1 MSRGDVNSAAADA
14 GTASVASTAAL
25 SELPKLISRAMA
37 GDQFRLS
44 QRLRSI
50 KQAQKSKKP
59 IDKNLQRLRDEL
71 EKSLARREERLKLC
85 PKITFDQ
92 SLPIHQELA
101 TIQKTIEENQV
112 VIVCGETGSGKSTQ
126 LPKLLL
132 SMGRGISG
140 IIGHT
145 QPRRIAARSV
155 AARIS
160 EELGREQGTACG
172 FKIRFTDT
180 TNPNT
185 YIKLMTD
192 GIMLAETQTDSF
204 LNQYDTIIIDEAHER
219 SLNID
224 FLLGFL
230 KRLLPKR
237 RDLRV
242 IITSATIDAERFSE
256 HFASRQGP
264 APILNVS
271 GRTYPVEIRY
281 RPFDDEPAGKD
292 SDKKSQ
298 NSSRDE
304 QSQLADAVNEL
315 AAIDDGDILIFVA
328 TEWDIRET
336 AKLLRGRSI
345 IGDDGGRQTEI
356 VPLYGRLS
364 TAEQNKVFR
373 PSSYR
378 RIVIA
383 TNVAES
389 SITVPGI
396 RYVIDTGLARISRY
410 SSRSQVQRLPIE
422 AVSQASAN
430 QRAGRCG
437 RVAPGICIRLYSE
450 ADFKSRDEF
459 TSPEILRTN
468 LASVILQTLN
478 MRLGAIEEFPFIDPP
493 KPTAIRDG
501 YSTLFELGAIDEQN
515 RLTDIGRKISRLPV
529 DPRIARMILAAHDE
543 NCLHEILIIAA
554 ALELQDPRERPI
566 EKQQAADEAHEQFRD
581 PESDF
586 LSFLKLWDFYHKLKE
601 EQSHSRLRRACVQN
615 FLSYNRLREWA
626 DIFRQLRQL
635 VEESGI
641 KPHPRK
647 DDSAAIHRALLPGL
661 LSNIAMRSDSHEYTG
676 AGQQKYFLWPGSGVF
691 EKKPKWIISA
701 ELIETSKRYARTV
714 AKISPN
720 WIEPAAPHL
729 VKKSWSDP
737 RWNGEAASAVAAEKV
752 TLFGLTIVPR
762 RSVHYGKIDPEH
774 SRTLL
779 LQYGLV
785 EGDIN
790 INVDFLAHNR
800 KFIDDLEQQQARSRR
815 YDLIPS
821 QEQQFA
827 FYDQRIPEDVY
838 DGVSLK
844 KWWKVASRK
853 TPTLLNMRLED
864 FFDTQ
869 SEEIDASEFPD
880 AINMGKM
887 QFPLE
892 YHLEPGAEEDGV
904 TVSIPQESLNQ
915 LSPQRLGW
923 LVPGLLEE
931 KVAAM
936 IKALP
941 KAVRRMLVPA
951 PETAKQVV
959 SKLEFG
965 KGSFE
970 ETVAEMLSQISGER
984 ITADQFEIQRLPQH
998 LQMNIRVLDQGGDAI
1013 AVNRNLTQLRQE
1025 YGSKAA
1031 SSFTALSD
1039 DHWSQTGLTDWT
1051 FGEFPA
1057 EVQIQH
1063 DQLSLTGFPSLVD
1076 EQTSVA
1082 LCLRD
1087 APERAAYETRF
1098 GLRRL
1103 FILSEHKRLKAQV
1116 EHLPDLNRISLYATA
1131 IGGINLREQL
1141 VELLA
1146 ERTLFGKKEQ
1156 LPRNEAQYRQLV
1168 KEWRNQIPVAA
1179 QDLASLLPGLFEQ
1192 YHKMKLTL
1200 DKTKVPAWSEPLH
1213 DMRAQLNAMINNRFL
1228 VSTPYPWL
1236 QQFPRYLQGM
1246 EMRLSKLGG
1255 TGLKKDI
1262 ANIRSISRY
1271 FELYSQ
1277 RARQHHE
1284 REIVDPQLIKFR
1296 WMLEEL
1302 RVSLFAQKLGTA
1314 LKVSPKIL
1322 DQQWAAVRD

>member
-1 MSRGDVNSAAADA
+1 M
-14 GTASVASTAAL
+14 TAAL
-25 SELPKLISRAMA
+25 SELPALISQAMA
-37 GDQFRLS
+37 GDQFRFS

-50 KQAQKSKKP
+50 RQAQKNKKP
-59 IDKNLQRLRDEL
+59 FDKSLKRLREEL
-71 EKSLARREERLKLC
+71 EKSIERRAARLKQC
-85 PKITFDQ
+85 PKITFDK
-92 SLPIHQELA
+92 SLPIHEELDS
-101 TIQKTIEENQV
+101 IQRTIEENQV

-132 SMGRGISG
+132 SMGRGIG
-140 IIGHT
+140 GLIGHT
-145 QPRRIAARSV
+145 QPRRIAARAV
-155 AARIS
+155 CARIS

-192 GIMLAETQTDSF
+192 GILLAETQSDGF

-230 KRLLPKR
+230 KRLISKR
-237 RDLRV
+237 QDLRV
-242 IITSATIDAERFSE
+242 IITSATIDADRFSE
-256 HFASRQGP
+256 HFSSKDKP

-271 GRTYPVEIRY
+271 GRTYPVEVRY
-281 RPFDDEPAGKD
+281 RPLDEKPTEKKTA
-292 SDKKSQ
+292 KSQ
-298 NSSRDE
+298 DNVADE
-304 QSQLADAVNEL
+304 QSLLANAVNEL
-315 AAIDDGDILIFVA
+315 AAIDDGDILIFVP

-345 IGDDGGRQTEI
+345 IGDDGARSTEI

-364 TAEQNKVFR
+364 MAEQNKVFR

-396 RYVIDTGLARISRY
+396 RYVVDTGLARISRY

-450 ADFKSRDEF
+450 SDYNGRDEF

-478 MRLGAIEEFPFIDPP
+478 MKLGAIEEFPFLDPP
-493 KPTAIRDG
+493 KPIAIRDG
-501 YSTLFELGAIDEQN
+501 YNTLFELGAIDEQN
-515 RLTDIGRKISRLPV
+515 KLTDIGRQLSRLPV

-566 EKQQAADEAHEQFRD
+566 DKQQAADEAHEQFRD
-581 PESDF
+581 PDSDF
-586 LSFLKLWDFYHKLKE
+586 LSFLKLWDFYHKLKDDLS
-601 EQSHSRLRRACVQN
+601 QSRLRRACAQS

-635 VEESGI
+635 VEETGL

-647 DDSAAIHRALLPGL
+647 DDSASIHRALLPGFL
-661 LSNIAMRSDSHEYTG
+661 TNIAMRSDTHEYTG
-676 AGQQKYFLWPGSGVF
+676 SGQQKYFLWPGSGVF

-720 WIEPAAPHL
+720 WIEPAAGHL
-729 VKKSWSDP
+729 IKKSWSDP
-737 RWNGEAASAVAAEKV
+737 RWNGDAASAVATEKV
-752 TLFGLTIVPR
+752 MLFGLTIVPR
-762 RSVHYGKIDPEH
+762 RPVHYGKIDPEH

-790 INVDFLAHNR
+790 LTIDFLSHNQ
-800 KFIDDLEQQQARSRR
+800 KLLSDLEQQQAKSRR

-827 FYDQRIPEDVY
+827 FYDDRIPTDVC

-844 KWWKVASRK
+844 KWWKVANRK

-864 FFDTQ
+864 FFEEESQ
-869 SEEIDASEFPD
+869 EIDETEFPN
-880 AINMGKM
+880 AINLGKM

-941 KAVRRMLVPA
+941 KSVRRMLVPA
-951 PETAKQVV
+951 PETARQVV

-984 ITADQFEIQRLPQH
+984 ITADLFELQRLPHH
-998 LQMNIRVLDQGGDAI
+998 LQMNIRVLDQSGAAI
-1013 AVNRNLTQLRQE
+1013 TSKRNLNELRQE

-1031 SSFTALSD
+1031 DSFSSLSD
-1039 DHWSQTGLTDWT
+1039 DRWSQTGLTDWT
-1051 FGEFPA
+1051 FGDFPA

-1063 DQLSLTGFPSLVD
+1063 DHLSLTGFPSLVD
-1076 EQTSVA
+1076 EGTSVA

-1103 FILSEHKRLKAQV
+1103 FILSEHRRLKTQID
-1116 EHLPDLNRISLYATA
+1116 HLPDLNRMSMYATA
-1131 IGGINLREQL
+1131 IGGINLHEQL
-1141 VELLA
+1141 AELLA
-1146 ERTLFGKKEQ
+1146 ERTLFGQKER
-1156 LPRNEAQYRQLV
+1156 LPRSLAQYQQFV

-1192 YHKMKLTL
+1192 YHRMKVTL
-1200 DKTKVPAWSEPLH
+1200 DKTKVPAWNEPLH
-1213 DMRAQLNAMINNRFL
+1213 DMRAQLNAMINGRFL

-1246 EMRLSKLGG
+1246 EVRLGKLGG
-1255 TGLKKDI
+1255 TGLKRDI
-1262 ANIRSISRY
+1262 NNIRSISRY

-1284 REIVDPQLIKFR
+1284 REIIDPQLIKFR
-1296 WMLEEL
+1296 WMLEEY

-1322 DQQWAAVRD
+1322 DEQWAAVRD

>member
-1 MSRGDVNSAAADA
+1 MSRGDSNSAAADA
-14 GTASVASTAAL
+14 GTPSEVSAAAL
-25 SELPKLISRAMA
+25 SELPTLISRAMA

-50 KQAQKSKKP
+50 KQAKRNKKP
-59 IDKNLQRLRDEL
+59 FDKNLKRLQDEL
-71 EKSLARREERLKLC
+71 EKSLARRDERLKLR
-85 PKITFDQ
+85 PEVKFDQ
-92 SLPIHQELA
+92 SLPIHEELA
-101 TIQKTIEENQV
+101 TIQQTIEENQV
-112 VIVCGETGSGKSTQ
+112 VIICGETGSGKSTQ

-192 GIMLAETQTDSF
+192 GILLAETQTDRF
-204 LNQYDTIIIDEAHER
+204 LNQYDTIIVDEAHER

-224 FLLGFL
+224 FLLGYL

-237 RDLRV
+237 PDLRV

-256 HFASRQGP
+256 HFSTRDQP

-281 RPFDDEPAGKD
+281 RPFDTETDEKTQGK
-292 SDKKSQ
+292 
-298 NSSRDE
+298 SRNTAQDE
-304 QSQLADAVNEL
+304 QSQLAEAVNEL
-315 AAIDDGDILIFVA
+315 AAIDEGDILIFVA

-450 ADFKSRDEF
+450 ADFNGRDEF

-478 MRLGAIEEFPFIDPP
+478 MKLGAIEEFPFIDPP
-493 KPTAIRDG
+493 KPAAIRDG

-543 NCLHEILIIAA
+543 NCLHEILIIAS

-581 PESDF
+581 PDSDF
-586 LSFLKLWDFYHKLKE
+586 LSFLKLWDFYHKLKN
-601 EQSHSRLRRACVQN
+601 EQSHSRLRKACVQN

-635 VEESGI
+635 VEETGL
-641 KPHPRK
+641 KLHARK

-661 LSNIAMRSDSHEYTG
+661 LSNIAMRSDTNEYTG
-676 AGQQKYFLWPGSGVF
+676 SGQQKYFLWPGSGIF
-691 EKKPKWIISA
+691 EKKPKWVISA

-729 VKKSWSDP
+729 VKKTWSDP
-737 RWNGEAASAVAAEKV
+737 RWSGDAGSAMATEKV

-762 RSVHYGKIDPEH
+762 RAVHYGKIDSEQ
-774 SRTLL
+774 SRTLM
-779 LQYGLV
+779 LQFGLV

-790 INVDFLAHNR
+790 LKIDFLAHNQ
-800 KFIDDLEQQQARSRR
+800 KFIHDLEQQQARSRR

-821 QEQQFA
+821 HEQQFA

-838 DGVSLK
+838 DAVSLK
-844 KWWKVASRK
+844 KWWKTASRK

-864 FFDTQ
+864 FFETQ
-869 SEEIDASEFPD
+869 AEEIDESEFPN
-880 AINMGKM
+880 AIKMGKM

-984 ITADQFEIQRLPQH
+984 ISADQFETQRLPQH

-1031 SSFTALSD
+1031 DSFSALSD
-1039 DHWSQTGLTDWT
+1039 DHWSQSGLTDWT
-1051 FGEFPA
+1051 FGNFPT

-1063 DQLSLTGFPSLVD
+1063 DQLSLTGFPSLLD
-1076 EQTSVA
+1076 EGTTVA

-1087 APERAAYETRF
+1087 SPERAAYETRF

-1103 FILSEHKRLKAQV
+1103 FILSEHRRLKAQIDN
-1116 EHLPDLNRISLYATA
+1116 LPGMNRMSLYATS

-1141 VELLA
+1141 IELLA
-1146 ERTLFGKKEQ
+1146 ERTLFGRKEQ

-1179 QDLASLLPGLFEQ
+1179 QDLASLLPDLFEQ
-1192 YHKMKLTL
+1192 YHKIKVTL
-1200 DKTKVPAWSEPLH
+1200 DKTKVPAWSQPLH
-1213 DMRAQLNAMINNRFL
+1213 DMRTQLNAMINSRFL
-1228 VSTPYPWL
+1228 VTTPYPWL
-1236 QQFPRYLQGM
+1236 QQFPRYLQGI
-1246 EMRLSKLGG
+1246 ELRLSKLGG
-1255 TGLKKDI
+1255 TGLQKDI
-1262 ANIRSISRY
+1262 SNIRSISRY
-1271 FELYSQ
+1271 FEMYSQ
-1277 RARQHHE
+1277 RARQHYE
-1284 REIVDPQLIKFR
+1284 REIIDPQLIKFR
-1296 WMLEEL
+1296 WMLEEF

-1322 DQQWAAVRD
+1322 DQQWTLVRD

>member
-1 MSRGDVNSAAADA
+1 MSPRDSNSAASDT
-14 GTASVASTAAL
+14 GSASESVTAAL
-25 SELPKLISRAMA
+25 SELATLIEQAMA
-37 GDQFRLS
+37 GDQFRFS

-50 KQAQKSKKP
+50 RQAQKNKKP
-59 IDKNLQRLRDEL
+59 FDKNLKRLREEL
-71 EKSLARREERLKLC
+71 EKSLERRATRLKQC
-85 PKITFDQ
+85 PKITFDK
-92 SLPIHQELA
+92 SLPIHEELE
-101 TIQKTIEENQV
+101 TIQRTIEENQV

-132 SMGRGISG
+132 SMGRGIG
-140 IIGHT
+140 GLIGHT

-155 AARIS
+155 CARIS

-192 GIMLAETQTDSF
+192 GILLAETQTDRF

-237 RDLRV
+237 KDLRV
-242 IITSATIDAERFSE
+242 IITSATIDADRFSE
-256 HFASRQGP
+256 HFSTNEKP

-281 RPFDDEPAGKD
+281 RPLDVEPKE
-292 SDKKSQ
+292 KKQ
-298 NSSRDE
+298 AKPKVNEADE
-304 QSQLADAVNEL
+304 QSLLADAVNEL
-315 AAIDDGDILIFVA
+315 AAIDEGDILIFVP

-373 PSSYR
+373 SSSYR

-450 ADFKSRDEF
+450 VDYNSRDEY

-468 LASVILQTLN
+468 LASVILQTLT
-478 MRLGAIEEFPFIDPP
+478 MKLGAIEEFPFIDPP
-493 KPTAIRDG
+493 KPIAIRDG
-501 YSTLFELGAIDEQN
+501 YNTLFELGAIDSHH
-515 RLTDIGRKISRLPV
+515 RLTDIGRQLSRLPV

-566 EKQQAADEAHEQFRD
+566 DKQQAADEAHLQFRD
-581 PESDF
+581 PDSDF
-586 LSFLKLWDFYHKLKE
+586 LSYLKLWDFYHKLKE
-601 EQSHSRLRRACVQN
+601 DLSHSRLRKACVQN

-635 VEESGI
+635 VEETGLKI
-641 KPHPRK
+641 HPRK
-647 DDSAAIHRALLPGL
+647 DDSASIHRALLPGF
-661 LSNIAMRSDSHEYTG
+661 LSNIAMRSDTNEYTG
-676 AGQQKYFLWPGSGVF
+676 SGQQKYFLWPGSGIF

-714 AKISPN
+714 AKIAPN
-720 WIEPAAPHL
+720 WIEPAAVHL
-729 VKKSWSDP
+729 IKKSWSDP
-737 RWNGEAASAVAAEKV
+737 RWNGDAASAVATEKV
-752 TLFGLTIVPR
+752 TLFGLTIVPG
-762 RSVHYGKIDPEH
+762 RSVHYGKIDPDQ
-774 SRTLL
+774 SRTLM
-779 LQYGLV
+779 LQYGLI

-790 INVDFLAHNR
+790 LKIDVLTHNQNFLEA
-800 KFIDDLEQQQARSRR
+800 LEQQQAKSRR

-827 FYDQRIPEDVY
+827 FYDERIPAEVF

-844 KWWKVASRK
+844 KWWKVANRK

-864 FFDTQ
+864 FFEAQAED
-869 SEEIDASEFPD
+869 IDETEFPN
-880 AINMGKM
+880 ALSMGKM

-915 LSPQRLGW
+915 LSPHRLGW

-941 KAVRRMLVPA
+941 KSVRRMLVPA
-951 PETAKQVV
+951 PETARQVV

-970 ETVAEMLSQISGER
+970 ETVAEMLSQISGEP
-984 ITADQFEIQRLPQH
+984 ITADQFEIQRLPHH
-998 LQMNIRVLDQGGDAI
+998 LQMNIRVLDQQGETI
-1013 AVNRNLTQLRQE
+1013 ASKRNLTELRQE
-1025 YGSKAA
+1025 FGSKAA
-1031 SSFTALSD
+1031 DSFSSLSD
-1039 DHWSQTGLTDWT
+1039 DHWSQSGLTDWT
-1051 FGEFPA
+1051 FGDFPA

-1063 DQLSLTGFPSLVD
+1063 DNLALTGFPSLLD
-1076 EQTSVA
+1076 EGKSVA

-1103 FILSEHKRLKAQV
+1103 FVLAEHRKLKSQID
-1116 EHLPDLNRISLYATA
+1116 HLPGLNQMTLYATS
-1131 IGGINLREQL
+1131 IGGINFKEQL
-1141 VELLA
+1141 IELLA
-1146 ERTLFGKKEQ
+1146 ERTLFGQKER
-1156 LPRNEAQYRQLV
+1156 LPRSESQYRQLV

-1179 QDLASLLPGLFEQ
+1179 QDLASLLPDLLAQ
-1192 YHKMKLTL
+1192 YHRMKVKL
-1200 DKTKVPAWSEPLH
+1200 DKTKVPAWNEPLH
-1213 DMRAQLNAMINNRFL
+1213 DMRAQLNAMINGRFL

-1236 QQFPRYLQGM
+1236 QQFPRYLEGI
-1246 EMRLSKLGG
+1246 EIRLGKLGG
-1255 TGLKKDI
+1255 TGLKRDI
-1262 ANIRSISRY
+1262 SNIRSISRY
-1271 FELYSQ
+1271 FEQYSQ
-1277 RARQHHE
+1277 RAQQHHE
-1284 REIVDPQLIKFR
+1284 REIIDPQLIKFR
-1296 WMLEEL
+1296 WMLEEY
-1302 RVSLFAQKLGTA
+1302 RISLFAQKLGTA
-1314 LKVSPKIL
+1314 LKISPKIL
-1322 DQQWAAVRD
+1322 DQQWATVRD

>member
-1 MSRGDVNSAAADA
+1 MSRGELNSAAADA
-14 GTASVASTAAL
+14 GAASESLPAAL
-25 SELPKLISRAMA
+25 SELPALISQAMV

-50 KQAQKSKKP
+50 QQAKKNKKP
-59 IDKNLQRLRDEL
+59 FDRNLKRLQDEL
-71 EKSLARREERLKLC
+71 EKSLARREERLKLR
-85 PKITFDQ
+85 PEVTFDQ
-92 SLPIHQELA
+92 SLPIHEELE
-101 TIQKTIEENQV
+101 TIQQTIEENQV

-155 AARIS
+155 CARIS

-192 GIMLAETQTDSF
+192 GILLAETQTDRF

-224 FLLGFL
+224 FLLGYL

-256 HFASRQGP
+256 HFSTRETL

-281 RPFDDEPAGKD
+281 RPLDAEPTEKTQG
-292 SDKKSQ
+292 KSQ
-298 NSSRDE
+298 NNGADE
-304 QSQLADAVNEL
+304 QSLLADAVNEL
-315 AAIDDGDILIFVA
+315 ASIDEGDILIFVP

-450 ADFKSRDEF
+450 ADYNGRDEF

-478 MRLGAIEEFPFIDPP
+478 MKLGSIEEFPFIDPP
-493 KPTAIRDG
+493 KPAAIRDG

-566 EKQQAADEAHEQFRD
+566 DKQQAADEAHEQFRD
-581 PESDF
+581 EDSDF

-601 EQSHSRLRRACVQN
+601 DLSHSRLRKACVQN

-635 VEESGI
+635 VEETGL

-661 LSNIAMRSDSHEYTG
+661 LSNIAMRSDTNEYTG
-676 AGQQKYFLWPGSGVF
+676 SGQQKYFIWPGSGIF
-691 EKKPKWIISA
+691 EKKPKWVISA

-737 RWNGEAASAVAAEKV
+737 RWSGDAGSAMATEKV

-762 RSVHYGKIDPEH
+762 RPVHYGKIDPEQ
-774 SRTLL
+774 SRTLM

-790 INVDFLAHNR
+790 LKIDFLSHNQ
-800 KFIDDLEQQQARSRR
+800 KFLSDLEQQQARSRR

-821 QEQQFA
+821 QELQFA

-838 DGVSLK
+838 DAVSLK

-864 FFDTQ
+864 FFETQ
-869 SEEIDASEFPD
+869 AEDVDESEFPN
-880 AINMGKM
+880 AINLGKM

-936 IKALP
+936 IKSLP
-941 KAVRRMLVPA
+941 KSVRRMLVPA
-951 PETAKQVV
+951 PETARQVV

-998 LQMNIRVLDQGGDAI
+998 LQMNIRVLDQEGEAI

-1031 SSFTALSD
+1031 DSFSALSN

-1051 FGEFPA
+1051 FGEFPT

-1063 DQLSLTGFPSLVD
+1063 DQLSLTGFPSLLD
-1076 EQTSVA
+1076 EGTTVA

-1103 FILSEHKRLKAQV
+1103 FILSEHRRLKTQIDN
-1116 EHLPDLNRISLYATA
+1116 LPGLNRMSLYVTA

-1141 VELLA
+1141 IELLA
-1146 ERTLFGKKEQ
+1146 ERTLFGQKER
-1156 LPRNEAQYRQLV
+1156 LPRNETQYRQLV

-1179 QDLASLLPGLFEQ
+1179 QDLASLLPDLFEQ
-1192 YHKMKLTL
+1192 YHKIKVTL

-1213 DMRAQLNAMINNRFL
+1213 DMRTQLNAMINARFL

-1236 QQFPRYLQGM
+1236 QQFPRYLQGI
-1246 EMRLSKLGG
+1246 ELRLSKLGG

-1262 ANIRSISRY
+1262 SNIRGISRY

-1277 RARQHHE
+1277 RARQHYE
-1284 REIVDPQLIKFR
+1284 REIIDPQLIKFR
-1296 WMLEEL
+1296 WMLEEY

-1322 DQQWAAVRD
+1322 DQQWAVVRD

>member
-1 MSRGDVNSAAADA
+1 MSRGDANSAAADA
-14 GTASVASTAAL
+14 GAASEDLNAAL
-25 SELPKLISRAMA
+25 KELPRLISQAMVV
-37 GDQFRLS
+37 DQFRFS

-50 KQAQKSKKP
+50 RQAKKNKKP
-59 IDKNLQRLRDEL
+59 FDRNLKRLQEEL
-71 EKSLARREERLKLC
+71 QKSLARREERLKLR
-85 PKITFDQ
+85 PEVKFDG
-92 SLPIHQELA
+92 SLPIHDELDHIKQ
-101 TIQKTIEENQV
+101 TIADNQV
-112 VIVCGETGSGKSTQ
+112 VIICGETGSGKSTQ

-132 SMGRGISG
+132 SMGRGING

-192 GIMLAETQTDSF
+192 GILLAETQNDRF
-204 LNQYDTIIIDEAHER
+204 LNQYDTIIVDEAHER

-224 FLLGFL
+224 FLLGYL
-230 KRLLPKR
+230 KRLLAQRP
-237 RDLRV
+237 DLRV

-256 HFASRQGP
+256 HFATREGP

-281 RPFDDEPAGKD
+281 RPFDAEIEEKGQGKG
-292 SDKKSQ
+292 K
-298 NSSRDE
+298 NSNRDE

-373 PSSYR
+373 PSTYR

-396 RYVIDTGLARISRY
+396 RYVVDTGLARISRY

-422 AVSQASAN
+422 AVPQASAN

-450 ADFKSRDEF
+450 ADFNSRDEF
-459 TSPEILRTN
+459 TSPEIQRTN

-478 MRLGAIEEFPFIDPP
+478 MKLGAIEDFPFIDPP
-493 KPTAIRDG
+493 KPAAIRDG

-515 RLTDIGRKISRLPV
+515 RLTDIGRQISRLPV

-543 NCLHEILIIAA
+543 NCLHEILVIAS

-566 EKQQAADEAHEQFRD
+566 DKQQAADEAQEQFRD
-581 PESDF
+581 PDSDF

-601 EQSHSRLRRACVQN
+601 DLSQSRLRRACVQN

-635 VEESGI
+635 VEETGL
-641 KPHPRK
+641 KLHPRK

-661 LSNIAMRSDSHEYTG
+661 LSNIAMRSDTHEYTG
-676 AGQQKYFLWPGSGVF
+676 SGGQKYFLWPGSGIF
-691 EKKPKWIISA
+691 EKKPKWVISA

-729 VKKSWSDP
+729 VKKTWSDP
-737 RWNGEAASAVAAEKV
+737 RWNGDAASAMATEKV
-752 TLFGLTIVPR
+752 TLFGLTIVPGR
-762 RSVHYGKIDPEH
+762 AVHYGKIDPEQ
-774 SRTLL
+774 SRTLM

-785 EGDIN
+785 EGDITL
-790 INVDFLAHNR
+790 NVDFLAHNQ
-800 KFIDDLEQQQARSRR
+800 KVMSDLEQQQAKSRR

-821 QEQQFA
+821 QEQLFA
-827 FYDQRIPEDVY
+827 YYDARIPEDVY

-844 KWWKVASRK
+844 KWWKVAKRK

-864 FFDTQ
+864 FFDAQ
-869 SEEIDASEFPD
+869 AEEVDETEFPN
-880 AINMGKM
+880 ALKMGKM

-892 YHLEPGAEEDGV
+892 YHLEPGAAEDGV
-904 TVSIPQESLNQ
+904 TISIPQESLNQ

-941 KAVRRMLVPA
+941 KSVRRMLVPA

-959 SKLEFG
+959 KQLEFG
-965 KGSFE
+965 QGSFE
-970 ETVAEMLSQISGER
+970 EKVATLLSQISGER
-984 ITADQFEIQRLPQH
+984 ITKEMFETERLPQH

-1031 SSFTALSD
+1031 SSFSALSD
-1039 DHWSQTGLTDWT
+1039 DHWSQSGLTDWT
-1051 FGEFPA
+1051 FGNFPA
-1057 EVQIQH
+1057 EVQIDH
-1063 DQLSLTGFPSLVD
+1063 DNLSLTGFPSLVD
-1076 EQTSVA
+1076 EGKSVM

-1103 FILSEHKRLKAQV
+1103 FVLAEHRRLKSQV
-1116 EHLPDLNRISLYATA
+1116 ENIPGLERISLYAA
-1131 IGGINLREQL
+1131 GIGGINLREQL

-1146 ERTLFGKKEQ
+1146 ERVLCGQKERQ
-1156 LPRNEAQYRQLV
+1156 PRSEAEYRQLI

-1179 QDLASLLPGLFEQ
+1179 QDLASLLPTLFEQ
-1192 YHKMKLTL
+1192 YHKIKITL
-1200 DKTKVPAWSEPLH
+1200 DKTKVPAWNEPLA
-1213 DMRAQLNAMINNRFL
+1213 DMRAQLNALINARFL
-1228 VSTPYPWL
+1228 VNTPYPWL
-1236 QQFPRYLQGM
+1236 QQVPRYLQGM

-1255 TGLKKDI
+1255 SGLQRDI

-1271 FELYSQ
+1271 IEMYAQ

-1284 REIVDPQLIKFR
+1284 REIIDPQLIKFR
-1296 WMLEEL
+1296 WLLEEF

-1322 DQQWAAVRD
+1322 DQQWSLVRD

>member
-1 MSRGDVNSAAADA
+1 MSRSDSNSSI
-14 GTASVASTAAL
+14 TNESASPAL
-25 SELPKLISRAMA
+25 SDLPALILKAMS
-37 GDQFRLS
+37 GDQFRFS

-50 KQAQKSKKP
+50 RQAKKDKKP
-59 IDKNLQRLRDEL
+59 FDKNLRRLNKEL
-71 EKSLARREERLKLC
+71 EKSIERRATRLRQC
-85 PKITFDQ
+85 PKITFDK
-92 SLPIHQELA
+92 SLPIHGEME
-101 TIQKTIEENQV
+101 TIQKTIEKNKV
-112 VIVCGETGSGKSTQ
+112 VIICGETGSGKSTQ

-132 SMGRGISG
+132 SMGRGIG
-140 IIGHT
+140 GLIGHT

-155 AARIS
+155 CARIS

-180 TNPNT
+180 TSPNT

-192 GIMLAETQTDSF
+192 GILLAETQTDSF

-230 KRLLPKR
+230 KRLIRKR
-237 RDLRV
+237 KDLRV

-256 HFASRQGP
+256 HFSSKEGP

-281 RPFDDEPAGKD
+281 RPLDEKPAENKT
-292 SDKKSQ
+292 
-298 NSSRDE
+298 SRPQDRVADE
-304 QSQLADAVNEL
+304 QSLLADAVNEL
-315 AAIDDGDILIFVA
+315 AAIDDGDILIFVP

-345 IGDDGGRQTEI
+345 IGDDGARSTEI

-364 TAEQNKVFR
+364 MAEQNKVFR
-373 PSSYR
+373 PSTYR

-450 ADFKSRDEF
+450 TDYNSRDEF
-459 TSPEILRTN
+459 TAPEILRTN

-478 MRLGAIEEFPFIDPP
+478 MKLGAIEEFPFLDPP
-493 KPTAIRDG
+493 KPIAIRDG
-501 YSTLFELGAIDEQN
+501 YNTLYELGAINEQHQ
-515 RLTDIGRKISRLPV
+515 LTDIGRQLSRLPV
-529 DPRIARMILAAHDE
+529 DPRIARIILAAHDE

-581 PESDF
+581 PDSDF
-586 LSFLKLWDFYHKLKE
+586 ISFLKLWDFYHKQKDNLS
-601 EQSHSRLRRACVQN
+601 QSRLRRACAQN
-615 FLSYNRLREWA
+615 FLSYNRLREWT

-635 VEESGI
+635 VEETGL

-647 DDSAAIHRALLPGL
+647 DDSASIHRALLPGFL
-661 LSNIAMRSDSHEYTG
+661 TNIAMRSDTHEYTG
-676 AGQQKYFLWPGSGVF
+676 SGQQKYFLWPGSGVF

-720 WIEPAAPHL
+720 WIEPAAGHL

-737 RWNGEAASAVAAEKV
+737 RWNGDAASAVATEKV

-790 INVDFLAHNR
+790 LTIDFLSHNQ
-800 KFIDDLEQQQARSRR
+800 KLLSDLEQQQAKSRR

-821 QEQQFA
+821 QEQQFG
-827 FYDQRIPEDVY
+827 FYDERIPSEVF

-844 KWWKVASRK
+844 QWWKVANRK
-853 TPTLLNMRLED
+853 TPTLLNMQLED
-864 FFDTQ
+864 FFEEESQ
-869 SEEIDASEFPD
+869 EIDETEFPN
-880 AINMGKM
+880 AINLGKM
-887 QFPLE
+887 KFPLE

-904 TVSIPQESLNQ
+904 TVSVPQESLNQ

-941 KAVRRMLVPA
+941 KSVRRLLVPA
-951 PETAKQVV
+951 PETARQVV

-984 ITADQFEIQRLPQH
+984 ITADLFELQRLPHH
-998 LQMNIRVLDQGGDAI
+998 LQMNIRVLDQSGSAI
-1013 AVNRNLTQLRQE
+1013 TSKRNLTELRQE
-1025 YGSKAA
+1025 YGSKASNSF
-1031 SSFTALSD
+1031 SSLSD
-1039 DHWSQTGLTDWT
+1039 EHWSQTGLTDWT
-1051 FGEFPA
+1051 FGDFPA

-1063 DQLSLTGFPSLVD
+1063 DHLSLTGFPSLVD
-1076 EQTSVA
+1076 EGTSVA

-1103 FILSEHKRLKAQV
+1103 FVLSEHRRLKTQID
-1116 EHLPDLNRISLYATA
+1116 HLPDLNRMSMYATS
-1131 IGGINLREQL
+1131 IGGINLRDQL
-1141 VELLA
+1141 IELLA
-1146 ERTLFGKKEQ
+1146 ERTLFGKKERR
-1156 LPRNEAQYRQLV
+1156 PRNAAQFQQFV

-1179 QDLASLLPGLFEQ
+1179 QDLANLLPGLLEQ
-1192 YHKMKLTL
+1192 YHKMKMTL
-1200 DKTKVPAWSEPLH
+1200 EKTKVPAWKEPLH
-1213 DMRAQLNAMINNRFL
+1213 DMQAQLNAMINARFL

-1246 EMRLSKLGG
+1246 EMRLKKLGG
-1255 TGLKKDI
+1255 TGLKRDI
-1262 ANIRSISRY
+1262 SNIRSISRY
-1271 FELYSQ
+1271 FEMYSQ

-1284 REIVDPQLIKFR
+1284 REIIDPQLIKFR
-1296 WMLEEL
+1296 WMLEEF

-1322 DQQWAAVRD
+1322 DAQWSTVRD

>member
-1 MSRGDVNSAAADA
+1 MSRGDANSAAADA
-14 GTASVASTAAL
+14 GTASEDLNAAL
-25 SELPKLISRAMA
+25 KELPGLIAQAMVV
-37 GDQFRLS
+37 DQFRFS

-50 KQAQKSKKP
+50 RQAKKNKKP
-59 IDKNLQRLRDEL
+59 FDKNLQRLQEEL
-71 EKSLARREERLKLC
+71 KKSLARREERLKLR
-85 PKITFDQ
+85 PEIKFDG
-92 SLPIHQELA
+92 SLPIHDELDHIKQ
-101 TIQKTIEENQV
+101 TIADNQV
-112 VIVCGETGSGKSTQ
+112 VIICGETGSGKSTQ

-132 SMGRGISG
+132 SMGRGING

-192 GIMLAETQTDSF
+192 GILLAETQNDRF
-204 LNQYDTIIIDEAHER
+204 LNQYDTIIVDEAHER

-224 FLLGFL
+224 FLLGYL
-230 KRLLPKR
+230 KRLLAQRP
-237 RDLRV
+237 DLRV

-256 HFASRQGP
+256 HFASSTGP

-281 RPFDDEPAGKD
+281 RPFDAETDDKGQGKG
-292 SDKKSQ
+292 K
-298 NSSRDE
+298 NSNRDE

-373 PSSYR
+373 PSTYR

-396 RYVIDTGLARISRY
+396 RYVVDTGLARISRY

-450 ADFKSRDEF
+450 ADFNSRDEF
-459 TSPEILRTN
+459 TSPEIQRTN

-478 MRLGAIEEFPFIDPP
+478 MKLGAIEDFPFIDPP
-493 KPTAIRDG
+493 KPAAIRDG

-515 RLTDIGRKISRLPV
+515 RLTDIGRQISRLPV

-543 NCLHEILIIAA
+543 NCLHEILVIAS

-566 EKQQAADEAHEQFRD
+566 DKQQAADEAQEQFRD
-581 PESDF
+581 PDSDF

-601 EQSHSRLRRACVQN
+601 DLSQSRLRRACVQN
-615 FLSYNRLREWA
+615 YLSYNRLREWA

-635 VEESGI
+635 VEETGL

-661 LSNIAMRSDSHEYTG
+661 LSNIAMRSDTHEYTG
-676 AGQQKYFLWPGSGVF
+676 SGGQKYFLWPGSGIF
-691 EKKPKWIISA
+691 EKKPKWVISA

-729 VKKSWSDP
+729 VKKTWSDP
-737 RWNGEAASAVAAEKV
+737 RWNGDAASAMATEKV
-752 TLFGLTIVPR
+752 TLFGLTIVPG
-762 RSVHYGKIDPEH
+762 RSVHYGKIDPEQ
-774 SRTLL
+774 SRTLM

-785 EGDIN
+785 EGDITL
-790 INVDFLAHNR
+790 NVDFLAHNQ
-800 KFIDDLEQQQARSRR
+800 KFMSDLEQQQAKSRR

-821 QEQQFA
+821 QEQLFA
-827 FYDQRIPEDVY
+827 FYDARIPEDVY

-844 KWWKVASRK
+844 KWWKVAKRK

-864 FFDTQ
+864 FFDAQ
-869 SEEIDASEFPD
+869 AEEVDETEFPN
-880 AINMGKM
+880 ALKMGKM

-892 YHLEPGAEEDGV
+892 YHLEPGSAEDGV
-904 TVSIPQESLNQ
+904 TISIPQESLNQ

-941 KAVRRMLVPA
+941 KSVRRMLVPA

-959 SKLEFG
+959 KQLEFG

-970 ETVAEMLSQISGER
+970 EKVATLLSQISGER
-984 ITADQFEIQRLPQH
+984 ITKEMFETERLPQH

-1031 SSFTALSD
+1031 SSFSALSD
-1039 DHWSQTGLTDWT
+1039 DHWSQSGLTDWT
-1051 FGEFPA
+1051 FGDFPA
-1057 EVQIQH
+1057 EVQIDH
-1063 DQLSLTGFPSLVD
+1063 DNLSLTGFPSLVD
-1076 EQTSVA
+1076 EGKSVM

-1103 FILSEHKRLKAQV
+1103 FVLAEHRRLKSQV
-1116 EHLPDLNRISLYATA
+1116 ENIPGLERISLYAA
-1131 IGGINLREQL
+1131 GIGGINLREQV

-1146 ERTLFGKKEQ
+1146 ERVLCGQKEGQ
-1156 LPRNEAQYRQLV
+1156 PRTEAEYRQLI

-1179 QDLASLLPGLFEQ
+1179 QDLASLLPTLFEQ
-1192 YHKMKLTL
+1192 YHKIKITL
-1200 DKTKVPAWSEPLH
+1200 DKTKVLAWNEPLA
-1213 DMRAQLNAMINNRFL
+1213 DMRAQLNALINARFL
-1228 VSTPYPWL
+1228 VNTPYPWL
-1236 QQFPRYLQGM
+1236 QQIPRYLQGI

-1255 TGLKKDI
+1255 SGLQRDI

-1271 FELYSQ
+1271 IEIYAQ

-1284 REIVDPQLIKFR
+1284 REIIDPQLIKFR
-1296 WMLEEL
+1296 WLLEEF

-1322 DQQWAAVRD
+1322 DQQWSLVRD

>member
-1 MSRGDVNSAAADA
+1 MSRGDSNPVAADA
-14 GTASVASTAAL
+14 GAASESSNAAL
-25 SELPKLISRAMA
+25 SELPALISKAMV

-50 KQAQKSKKP
+50 REAQKNKKP
-59 IDKNLQRLRDEL
+59 FDKNLQRLRGEL
-71 EKSLARREERLKLC
+71 DKSVERRAARLKQC
-85 PKITFDQ
+85 PKITFDK
-92 SLPIHQELA
+92 SLPIHEELDS
-101 TIQKTIEENQV
+101 IQKTIEENQV

-132 SMGRGISG
+132 SMGRGIG
-140 IIGHT
+140 GVIGHT

-155 AARIS
+155 CARIS

-172 FKIRFTDT
+172 FKIRFADT
-180 TNPNT
+180 TGPNT

-192 GIMLAETQTDSF
+192 GILLAETQTDSY

-224 FLLGFL
+224 FLLGYL
-230 KRLLPKR
+230 KRLLPR
-237 RDLRV
+237 RKDLRV
-242 IITSATIDAERFSE
+242 IITSATIDADRFSE
-256 HFASRQGP
+256 HFRTAGKP

-281 RPFDDEPAGKD
+281 RPLD
-292 SDKKSQ
+292 SEVAEKNKVKSQ
-298 NSSRDE
+298 NNTADE
-304 QSQLADAVNEL
+304 QSLLADAVNEL
-315 AAIDDGDILIFVA
+315 AAIDEGDILIFVA

-336 AKLLRGRSI
+336 ARLLRGRSI

-364 TAEQNKVFR
+364 MAEQNKVFR

-450 ADFKSRDEF
+450 ADYNSRDEF

-478 MRLGAIEEFPFIDPP
+478 MKLGAIEEFPFLDPP
-493 KPTAIRDG
+493 KPASIRDG

-515 RLTDIGRKISRLPV
+515 RLTDIGRQISRLPV

-543 NCLHEILIIAA
+543 NCLHEILVIAA

-566 EKQQAADEAHEQFRD
+566 DKQQAADEVHEQFRD
-581 PESDF
+581 PDSDF
-586 LSFLKLWDFYHKLKE
+586 LSYLKLWDFYHKLKDDLS
-601 EQSHSRLRRACVQN
+601 QSRLRKACVQN
-615 FLSYNRLREWA
+615 YLSYNRLREWA

-635 VEESGI
+635 VEETGL

-647 DDSAAIHRALLPGL
+647 DDSAAIHRALLPGF
-661 LSNIAMRSDSHEYTG
+661 LSNIAMRSDTHEYTG
-676 AGQQKYFLWPGSGVF
+676 SGQQKYVLWPGSGVF
-691 EKKPKWIISA
+691 EKKPKWIVSA

-714 AKISPN
+714 AKIAPN
-720 WIEPAAPHL
+720 WIEPAAGHL

-737 RWNGEAASAVAAEKV
+737 RWNGDAGSAVATEKV
-752 TLFGLTIVPR
+752 TLFGLTIVPG
-762 RSVHYGKIDPEH
+762 RSVHYGKIDPEQ
-774 SRTLL
+774 SRTLM

-785 EGDIN
+785 EGDF
-790 INVDFLAHNR
+790 NVQIDFLAHNQ
-800 KFIDDLEQQQARSRR
+800 KFLEDLEQQQSKTRR

-821 QEQQFA
+821 QEQLFA
-827 FYDQRIPEDVY
+827 FYDDRLPTDVY

-844 KWWKVASRK
+844 KWWKDASRK

-864 FFDTQ
+864 FFEAQ
-869 SEEIDASEFPD
+869 AEEIDETEFPN
-880 AINMGKM
+880 ALSMGKM

-892 YHLEPGAEEDGV
+892 YHLEPGAEQDGV

-936 IKALP
+936 IKSLP
-941 KAVRRMLVPA
+941 KSVRRMLVPA

-970 ETVAEMLSQISGER
+970 ETVADMLSQISGER
-984 ITADQFEIQRLPQH
+984 ITADLFEIQRLPQH
-998 LQMNIRVLDQGGDAI
+998 LQMNIRVLDQGGAAI
-1013 AVNRNLTQLRQE
+1013 ASNRNLTQLRQE
-1025 YGSKAA
+1025 FGSQAA
-1031 SSFTALSD
+1031 DSFSAISD
-1039 DHWSQTGLTDWT
+1039 DHWSQAGLTDWT
-1051 FGEFPA
+1051 FGDFPA
-1057 EVQIQH
+1057 EVQVRH
-1063 DQLSLTGFPSLVD
+1063 EKLSLTGFPSLLD
-1076 EQTSVA
+1076 EGTSVA

-1103 FILSEHKRLKAQV
+1103 FVLAEHRRLKTQV
-1116 EHLPDLNRISLYATA
+1116 DHLPDLNRMSMYVTA

-1141 VELLA
+1141 IELLA
-1146 ERTLFGKKEQ
+1146 ERTLFGQKER
-1156 LPRNEAQYRQLV
+1156 LPRSEAQYRQFV
-1168 KEWRNQIPVAA
+1168 KEWQNQIPIAA
-1179 QDLASLLPGLFEQ
+1179 QDLASLLPGLLEQ
-1192 YHKMKLTL
+1192 YHRMKVTL
-1200 DKTKVPAWSEPLH
+1200 DKTKVPAWNEPLH
-1213 DMRAQLNAMINNRFL
+1213 DMRAQLNAMINARFL

-1236 QQFPRYLQGM
+1236 QQIPRYLQGM
-1246 EMRLSKLGG
+1246 EMRLGKLGG
-1255 TGLKKDI
+1255 AGLQRDI
-1262 ANIRSISRY
+1262 SNIRSISRY
-1271 FELYSQ
+1271 FAMYSQ

-1284 REIVDPQLIKFR
+1284 REIIDPQLIKFR
-1296 WMLEEL
+1296 WMLEEF

-1322 DQQWAAVRD
+1322 DEQWALVRD

>member
-1 MSRGDVNSAAADA
+1 MSRGELNSAAADA
-14 GTASVASTAAL
+14 GAASESSPAAL
-25 SELPKLISRAMA
+25 SELPALIAKAMA

-50 KQAQKSKKP
+50 KQAKKNKKP
-59 IDKNLQRLRDEL
+59 FDRNLKRLQDEL
-71 EKSLARREERLKLC
+71 EKSLARREERLKLR
-85 PKITFDQ
+85 PEVTFDQ
-92 SLPIHQELA
+92 SLPIHEELE
-101 TIQKTIEENQV
+101 TIQRTIEENQV

-192 GIMLAETQTDSF
+192 GILLAETQTDRF
-204 LNQYDTIIIDEAHER
+204 LNLYDTIIIDEAHER

-224 FLLGFL
+224 FLLGYL

-256 HFASRQGP
+256 HFSTRDKP

-281 RPFDDEPAGKD
+281 RPLDAEPTEKAQGR
-292 SDKKSQ
+292 SQ
-298 NSSRDE
+298 NNGAEE
-304 QSQLADAVNEL
+304 QSLLADAVNEL
-315 AAIDDGDILIFVA
+315 AAIDEGDILIFVP

-450 ADFKSRDEF
+450 ADYNSRDEF

-478 MRLGAIEEFPFIDPP
+478 MKLGAIEEFPFIDPP
-493 KPTAIRDG
+493 KTAAIRDG

-566 EKQQAADEAHEQFRD
+566 DKQQAADEAHEQFRD
-581 PESDF
+581 EDSDF

-601 EQSHSRLRRACVQN
+601 DLSHSRLRKACVQN

-635 VEESGI
+635 VEETGL

-661 LSNIAMRSDSHEYTG
+661 LSNIAMRSDSNEYTG
-676 AGQQKYFLWPGSGVF
+676 SGQQKYFIWPGSGIF
-691 EKKPKWIISA
+691 EKKPKWVISA

-737 RWNGEAASAVAAEKV
+737 RWSGDAGSAMATEKV

-762 RSVHYGKIDPEH
+762 RPVHYGKIDPEQ
-774 SRTLL
+774 SRTLM

-790 INVDFLAHNR
+790 LKIDFLAHNQ
-800 KFIDDLEQQQARSRR
+800 KFLNDLEQQQARSRR

-821 QEQQFA
+821 QELQFA

-838 DGVSLK
+838 DAVSLK

-864 FFDTQ
+864 FFETQ
-869 SEEIDASEFPD
+869 AEEIDESEFPN

-915 LSPQRLGW
+915 LSPHRLGW

-936 IKALP
+936 IKSLP
-941 KAVRRMLVPA
+941 KSVRRMLVPA

-998 LQMNIRVLDQGGDAI
+998 LQMNIRVLDQGGEAI

-1031 SSFTALSD
+1031 DSFSALSD
-1039 DHWSQTGLTDWT
+1039 DHWSQTGLIDWT
-1051 FGEFPA
+1051 FGDFPT

-1063 DQLSLTGFPSLVD
+1063 DQLSLTGFPSLLD
-1076 EQTSVA
+1076 EGTTVA

-1103 FILSEHKRLKAQV
+1103 FILSEHRRLKAQIDN
-1116 EHLPDLNRISLYATA
+1116 LPGLNRMSLYVTA

-1141 VELLA
+1141 IELLA
-1146 ERTLFGKKEQ
+1146 ERTLFGRKEQ

-1179 QDLASLLPGLFEQ
+1179 QDLASLLPDLFEQ
-1192 YHKMKLTL
+1192 YHKIKVTL

-1213 DMRAQLNAMINNRFL
+1213 DMRTQLNAMINARFL

-1236 QQFPRYLQGM
+1236 QQFPRYLQGI
-1246 EMRLSKLGG
+1246 ELRLSKLGG
-1255 TGLKKDI
+1255 TGLQKDI
-1262 ANIRSISRY
+1262 SNIRSISRY
-1271 FELYSQ
+1271 FEMYSQ
-1277 RARQHHE
+1277 RARQHYE
-1284 REIVDPQLIKFR
+1284 REIIDPQLIKFR
-1296 WMLEEL
+1296 WMLEEF

>member
-1 MSRGDVNSAAADA
+1 MSRGDSHSAAADA
-14 GTASVASTAAL
+14 GSAGESVDAAL
-25 SELPKLISRAMA
+25 SEMPASIEQAMV
-37 GDQFRLS
+37 GDQFRFS

-50 KQAQKSKKP
+50 RQAKKSKKP
-59 IDKNLQRLRDEL
+59 FDKNLKRLRDEL
-71 EKSLARREERLKLC
+71 KKSMDRRAARLKQC
-85 PKITFDQ
+85 PQITFDK
-92 SLPIHQELA
+92 SLPIHEELK
-101 TIQKTIEENQV
+101 TIKHTIEENQV

-132 SMGRGISG
+132 SMGRGIG
-140 IIGHT
+140 GLIGHT

-155 AARIS
+155 CARIS

-192 GIMLAETQTDSF
+192 GILLAETQTDRF

-237 RDLRV
+237 KDLRV
-242 IITSATIDAERFSE
+242 IITSATIDADRFSE
-256 HFASRQGP
+256 HFSTKSKP

-281 RPFDDEPAGKD
+281 RPLDAEPKAQNQ
-292 SDKKSQ
+292 SKSQ
-298 NSSRDE
+298 GNGADE
-304 QSQLADAVNEL
+304 QSLLAEAVNEL
-315 AAIDDGDILIFVA
+315 AAIDEGDILIFVP

-345 IGDDGGRQTEI
+345 IGDDGARQTEI

-450 ADFKSRDEF
+450 TDFNSRDEF
-459 TSPEILRTN
+459 TPPEILRTN
-468 LASVILQTLN
+468 LASVILQTLT
-478 MRLGAIEEFPFIDPP
+478 MKLGAIEEFPFIDPP
-493 KPTAIRDG
+493 KPVAIRDG
-501 YSTLFELGAIDEQN
+501 YNTLFELGAIDSHY
-515 RLTDIGRKISRLPV
+515 RLTDIGRQLSRLPV

-566 EKQQAADEAHEQFRD
+566 DKQQAADEAHLPFRD
-581 PESDF
+581 PDSDF
-586 LSFLKLWDFYHKLKE
+586 LSYLKLWDFYHKLKE
-601 EQSHSRLRRACVQN
+601 DLSQSRLRKACVQN

-635 VEESGI
+635 VEETGLKI
-641 KPHPRK
+641 HPRK
-647 DDSAAIHRALLPGL
+647 DDSASIHRALLPGF
-661 LSNIAMRSDSHEYTG
+661 LSNIAMRSDTNEYTG
-676 AGQQKYFLWPGSGVF
+676 SGQQKYFLWPGSGVF

-720 WIEPAAPHL
+720 WIEPAAAHL

-737 RWNGEAASAVAAEKV
+737 RWNGDAASAVATEKV
-752 TLFGLTIVPR
+752 TLFGLTIVSG
-762 RSVHYGKIDPEH
+762 RSVHYGKIEPDQ

-785 EGDIN
+785 EGDISLQ
-790 INVDFLAHNR
+790 IDFLTHNQN
-800 KFIDDLEQQQARSRR
+800 FLEALEQQQAKSRR

-827 FYDQRIPEDVY
+827 FYDERIPADVF

-844 KWWKVASRK
+844 KWWKAASRK

-864 FFDTQ
+864 FF
-869 SEEIDASEFPD
+869 EEQAQDVDETEFPN
-880 AINMGKM
+880 ALNMGKM

-915 LSPQRLGW
+915 LSPHRLGW

-941 KAVRRMLVPA
+941 KSVRRMLVPA
-951 PETAKQVV
+951 PETARQVV

-970 ETVAEMLSQISGER
+970 ETVAEMLSQISGEP
-984 ITADQFEIQRLPQH
+984 ITADQFEIQRLPHH
-998 LQMNIRVLDQGGDAI
+998 LQMNIRVLDQQGETI
-1013 AVNRNLTQLRQE
+1013 ASKRNLTELRQE
-1025 YGSKAA
+1025 FGSKAA
-1031 SSFTALSD
+1031 DSFSSLSD
-1039 DHWSQTGLTDWT
+1039 DHWSQSGLTDWT
-1051 FGEFPA
+1051 FGDFPA
-1057 EVQIQH
+1057 EVQVQH
-1063 DQLSLTGFPSLVD
+1063 NHLALTGFPSLLD
-1076 EQTSVA
+1076 EGKSVA

-1103 FILSEHKRLKAQV
+1103 FVLAEHRKLKSQV
-1116 EHLPDLNRISLYATA
+1116 DHLPGLSQMTLYATS
-1131 IGGINLREQL
+1131 IGGINFKAQL
-1141 VELLA
+1141 IELLA
-1146 ERTLFGKKEQ
+1146 ERTLFGQKER
-1156 LPRNEAQYRQLV
+1156 LPRSEAQYRKLV

-1179 QDLASLLPGLFEQ
+1179 QDLASLLPELLEK
-1192 YHKMKLTL
+1192 YHRIKMTL
-1200 DKTKVPAWSEPLH
+1200 EKTKVPAWNEPLH
-1213 DMRAQLNAMINNRFL
+1213 DMRAQLKAMINDRFL

-1236 QQFPRYLQGM
+1236 QQFPRYLEGI
-1246 EMRLSKLGG
+1246 EIRLGKLGG
-1255 TGLKKDI
+1255 AGLKRDLS
-1262 ANIRSISRY
+1262 NIRSISRY
-1271 FELYSQ
+1271 FEQYSQ

-1284 REIVDPQLIKFR
+1284 REIIDPQLIKFR
-1296 WMLEEL
+1296 WMLEEY
-1302 RVSLFAQKLGTA
+1302 RISLFAQKLGTA
-1314 LKVSPKIL
+1314 LKISPKIL